1 MKKYFFAIKE
11 AQFGPVSL
19 DEILTK
25 DLDKDTLV
33 WHEGLPDWVR
43 LSEIPELN
51 VKMDASLP
59 PPISVKGNG
68 FRDKNSLKIFSAI
81 AFIVVTLITSG
92 LFIYP
97 KWENEKKY
105 EEALSFYMKTDSIQ
119 FEVFNELAI
128 KDHTK
133 SNFILGIY
141 YYDLGDSIKAKES
154 LEEAISHGYEVT
166 GLYLLYWT
174 NPKDSSKYEERI
186 EENFASWVND
196 ISDSDWLAQL
206 FAGRIYEFGIGVKR
220 NPRKAIE
227 FYEMASK
234 NGSVQAD
241 FLLGVMYNNVEE
253 VKDYEKSLSFLK
265 KSYELGY
272 YPAVSQIGKLYE
284 DQKNY
289 DQSIYWFTKGAK
301 KNEIFSE
308 YRLGYFYSKG
318 LGVSENLDSAKYW
331 YERALENKKPQK
343 VSAQFIEEIKGFSKE
358 FLDQVII
365 FDQEEKKT
373 ANNQVFNCLT
383 EDLESRGMTFEFESD
398 KIKVL
403 YKKSGNHFIFYE
415 DGKWEAFEKAQNKVH
430 LGTWE
435 CDGEYNYKIFTNQA
449 IYNSRENQ
457 WWNR

>member
-11 AQFGPVSL
+11 ARFGPFSL

-25 DLDKDTLV
+25 DLDKNTLV
-33 WHEGLPDWVR
+33 WFEGLPEWVR

-51 VKMDASLP
+51 IKRDPSLP
-59 PPISVKGNG
+59 PPIRVKGNR
-68 FRDKNSLKIFSAI
+68 FRNKNSLKIFSAI
-81 AFIVVTLITSG
+81 AFIVVILITSG
-92 LFIYP
+92 LFLYP

-105 EEALSFYMKTDSIQ
+105 DEALSVYMKTDSIQ

-128 KDHTK
+128 KNHTK

-141 YYDLGDSIKAKES
+141 YYELGDSIKVRES
-154 LEEAISHGYEVT
+154 LEEAISNGYEVP

-186 EENFASWVND
+186 EENFVSWVND
-196 ISDSDWLAQL
+196 ISDSDWLAQVY
-206 FAGRIYEFGIGVKR
+206 AGKIYEFGIGVKR

-241 FLLGVMYNNVEE
+241 FLLGVFYSNVEE

-265 KSYELGY
+265 KADELGY
-272 YPAVSQIGKLYE
+272 YPAAGQIGKLYE
-284 DQKNY
+284 NQKNY

-308 YRLGYFYSKG
+308 YRLGYYYSKG

-343 VSAQFIEEIKGFSKE
+343 ASTQFIEDIKGFCKE

-365 FDQEEKKT
+365 SDQEEKRT
-373 ANNQVFNCLT
+373 ENNQVFNCVK
-383 EDLESRGMTFEFESD
+383 EDLESRGGKFEFTSNQL
-398 KIKVL
+398 KL
-403 YKKSGNHFIFYE
+403 HFKSGNHFIFYE
-415 DGKWEAFEKAQNKVH
+415 DGKWEAFEKAQNKV
-430 LGTWE
+430 LPGTWE
-435 CDGEYNYKIFTNQA
+435 CDGENNYKIFTNHS